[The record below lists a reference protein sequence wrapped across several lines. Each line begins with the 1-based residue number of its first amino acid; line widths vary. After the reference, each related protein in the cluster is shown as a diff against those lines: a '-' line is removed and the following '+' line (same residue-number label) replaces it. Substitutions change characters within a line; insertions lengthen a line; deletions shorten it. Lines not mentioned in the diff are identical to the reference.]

1 MGLLFFF
8 LGGGGVREGLFLL
21 VFGFLS
27 FLSLLICYQIS
38 QVSSAVILFFIIF
51 FLRGKKRIKVM
62 VWFFFSLLSL
72 PSHLPTCLLWSLE
85 KWSSSHHKL
94 VSCWGNWH
102 IRVTESCIFMRN
114 SHVRVTESCVFMRNS
129 HIRVTE
135 ILYFHEKLIEKGY
148 RILYFLALDCN

>member
-8 LGGGGVREGLFLL
+8 LGGGGGWGGRFRRVFGLRAFLWGVREGLFLL

-72 PSHLPTCLLWSLE
+72 PSHLPTCLL
-85 KWSSSHHKL
+85 
-94 VSCWGNWH
+94 
-102 IRVTESCIFMRN
+102 
-114 SHVRVTESCVFMRNS
+114 
-129 HIRVTE
+129 
-135 ILYFHEKLIEKGY
+135 
-148 RILYFLALDCN
+148 